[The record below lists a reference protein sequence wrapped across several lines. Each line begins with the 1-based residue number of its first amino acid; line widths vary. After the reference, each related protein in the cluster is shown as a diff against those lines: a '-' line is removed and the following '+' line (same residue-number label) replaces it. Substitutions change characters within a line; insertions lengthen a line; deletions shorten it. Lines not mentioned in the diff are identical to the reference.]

1 MKRSFSKLV
10 LWFLLLSGQILMAQ
24 EVRVIS
30 FEELQGIMENRDSEV
45 KVINFWATWC
55 KPCIEEL
62 PAFQTI
68 EEEYRLK
75 NVKVYLISLDFIK
88 DKERLDTFVN
98 KKGPI
103 PEVLL
108 LNEPDYDQWIGK
120 IDQGWSGAIP
130 ATLIISNKMN
140 KKTFYERSFGLD
152 ELRNEV
158 RVLLNEQ

>member
-1 MKRSFSKLV
+1 MKRRFSILV
-10 LWFLLLSGQILMAQ
+10 FLFLLLSGQILMAQ

-30 FEELQGIMENRDSEV
+30 FKELQDIMENRDSEV

-68 EEEYRLK
+68 EEEYRLR

-98 KKGPI
+98 KKGLI